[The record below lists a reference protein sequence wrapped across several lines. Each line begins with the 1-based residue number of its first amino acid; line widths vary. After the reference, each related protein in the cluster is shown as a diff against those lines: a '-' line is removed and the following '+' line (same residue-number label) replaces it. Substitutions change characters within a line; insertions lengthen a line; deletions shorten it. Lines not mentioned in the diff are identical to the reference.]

1 MWRSFAAVNKGE
13 TGKETPVS
21 FCSPFAGQR
30 AALVQEKR
38 GLRFCGA
45 VTLGRRLPLNVRS
58 EQGEVGF
65 AESFFC
71 RLSLM
76 PIRVK
81 QDRLA
86 DCIEPGTFLCR

>member
-1 MWRSFAAVNKGE
+1 LPLSTKVRRARGRLFILLPLRQAASS
-13 TGKETPVS
+13 PVH
-21 FCSPFAGQR
+21 
-30 AALVQEKR
+30 EDKR

-45 VTLGRRLPLNVRS
+45 VTLGRKLPLNARS

-65 AESFFC
+65 AESLFC

-86 DCIEPGTFLCR
+86 DCIQPGTFLCS